1 MSEERKRRTET
12 PAPAPVATK
21 AEEDAATIDL
31 VDLMYRLL
39 AGWKLIAILAVALA
53 LVVGV
58 YTIGFVTPLYEATAT
73 IYVLSPS
80 DSAIDMSDL
89 QIGTALTSDY
99 LKVFQ
104 MWEVHEGV
112 ISNLGLPYDYEQ
124 MRDMLSVKNDAD
136 TRMLDI
142 TITSPS
148 PTEAASIANEY
159 AEVVSDYI
167 AQTMSTDRPNMVS
180 SALVPANP
188 VSPNKTRNI
197 LLGFIIGALI
207 GVGIITV
214 RMLLDDKY
222 KTAEDIRKYTG
233 LVTLAVIPQEDE
245 SAERDRKAAAK
256 SGRRSA

>member
-1 MSEERKRRTET
+1 MSEQQNR
-12 PAPAPVATK
+12 PAEAPRQAPVAPQT
-21 AEEDAATIDL
+21 ANTTTIDL
-31 VDLMYRLL
+31 VDLAYRLL
-39 AGWKLIAILAVALA
+39 ANWKLIVALA
-53 LVVGV
+53 VLLAVVMGV
-58 YTIGFVTPLYEATAT
+58 YTFAFITPMYEATSV

-99 LKVFQ
+99 VKVFD

-112 ISNLGLPYDYEQ
+112 ISNLGLPYSYSQ
-124 MRDMLSVKNDAD
+124 IRNMLSVKNDAD

-148 PTEAASIANEY
+148 PTEAAAIANEY

-197 LLGFIIGALI
+197 MLGFILGALI
-207 GVGIITV
+207 GAGIVTV

-222 KTAEDIRKYTG
+222 KTAEDIRKYAG
-233 LVTLAVIPQEDE
+233 LYTLAVIPLED
-245 SAERDRKAAAK
+245 ADGGKDRRG
-256 SGRRSA
+256 GRRDA

>member
-112 ISNLGLPYDYEQ
+112 ISNLGLPYSYSQ
-124 MRDMLSVKNDAD
+124 IRNMLSVKNDAD

-142 TITSPS
+142 TITSSS
-148 PTEAASIANEY
+148 PTEAAAIANEY

-197 LLGFIIGALI
+197 MLGFILGALI
-207 GVGIITV
+207 GAGIVTV

-222 KTAEDIRKYTG
+222 KTAEDIRKYAG
-233 LVTLAVIPQEDE
+233 LYTLAVIPLED
-245 SAERDRKAAAK
+245 ADGGKDRRG
-256 SGRRSA
+256 GRRDA